1 MRADTECPL
10 PGPQATLGPSW
21 VCVLGGH
28 NQLNCHESGQCML
41 ASNSGGGQRQLSGKD
56 PEPKRELG
64 ISTWK
69 AISPSLL
76 YPITAACV
84 L

>member
-1 MRADTECPL
+1 
-10 PGPQATLGPSW
+10 
-21 VCVLGGH
+21 
-28 NQLNCHESGQCML
+28 ML

-56 PEPKRELG
+56 PEPERELG